1 MTKNL
6 PLVVMMLGLFSTS
19 LLASKVDPSVISKIT
34 LETGNAKVALGD
46 NPFKQII
53 EQNFVKAISD
63 KIDHDKLI
71 KVFNQLKGVVDWR
84 SFRYSPIKIFNIRP

>member
-46 NPFKQII
+46 NPFKQIV
-53 EQNFVKAISD
+53 E
-63 KIDHDKLI
+63 KILLKLFLI
-71 KVFNQLKGVVDWR
+71 KLTMIN
-84 SFRYSPIKIFNIRP
+84 